1 MGCSPSLPRPGV
13 SAGRCTRT
21 PWSLPAASN
30 RASASRRARCS
41 SYAPFARCP
50 NPNPN
55 PNLNPNASPNPNLTL
70 YPKHPARQEVRDR
83 LRHSRAAAPDAG
95 EEHRG
100 QRVQAR
106 PPLAR
111 RAAGAGVQSKV
122 DQVRS
127 HVARVSPTLLILP
140 QEPEPEADETCMSE
154 TSADDESVAGGRSR
168 ASSRA
173 GK

>member
-21 PWSLPAASN
+21 PWSLPAASS

-41 SYAPFARCP
+41 SYAASARCP

-55 PNLNPNASPNPNLTL
+55 PNPNASPNPNLTL

-111 RAAGAGVQSKV
+111 RAAGAGVHSKV

-140 QEPEPEADETCMSE
+140 H
-154 TSADDESVAGGRSR
+154 RSR
-168 ASSRA
+168 SRRPTRRA
-173 GK
+173 CPRPAPTTRVSLAAAPARPPAQVSR